1 MVIRIRDIKKQIED
15 RVKKAPALNAAGE
28 RLATRLSSVEEDV
41 YQVRNRSNQDPLNFP
56 IKLNNQLAALMRIV
70 ETGDAQPTDQSY
82 VVFRELS
89 ARLDAIRQ
97 RLDAIMKVDLGEFNS
112 AAAAQGL
119 GAIE

>member
-1 MVIRIRDIKKQIED
+1 M
-15 RVKKAPALNAAGE
+15 
-28 RLATRLSSVEEDV
+28 
-41 YQVRNRSNQDPLNFP
+41 RSNDV
-56 IKLNNQLAALMRIV
+56 AVARRI